1 MTKTELHS
9 EALQLPVE
17 DRIELAEALWE
28 SLEHEPVQPALPS
41 RQREILD
48 DRLAENEAAPE
59 AGSPWQEVKQRIL
72 SSL

>member
-9 EALQLPVE
+9 EALRLPVE

-28 SLEHEPVQPALPS
+28 SLELEPVQPDLTS
-41 RQREILD
+41 WRREVLD
-48 DRLAENEAAPE
+48 KRLADDDAAPE

>member
-28 SLEHEPVQPALPS
+28 SLEHEPAQPALPS
-41 RQREILD
+41 WQREILD
-48 DRLAENEAAPE
+48 DRLAKDEAAPE